1 MAIAGRCRWAR
12 GLLPGCG
19 RDADERSVEVGHLR
33 ETERTVTEANRT
45 DTAPSRANLALGLGI
60 AAVVANVVGMFIS
73 GDDDSNGWI
82 WIVMGLLALAAVV
95 VGLMDG
101 RGKPAGRALVGTI
114 LGGLILLEFLLFV
127 IFA

>member
-1 MAIAGRCRWAR
+1 VT
-12 GLLPGCG
+12 
-19 RDADERSVEVGHLR
+19 DAK
-33 ETERTVTEANRT
+33 RT
-45 DTAPSRANLALGLGI
+45 DAAPSRANLALGLGI
-60 AAVVANVVGMFIS
+60 AALVANVVGMFIS

-101 RGKPAGRALVGTI
+101 RGRPAGRALVGTI

>member
-1 MAIAGRCRWAR
+1 MT
-12 GLLPGCG
+12 
-19 RDADERSVEVGHLR
+19 DATR
-33 ETERTVTEANRT
+33 TET

-82 WIVMGLLALAAVV
+82 WIVMALLALAAVV
-95 VGLMDG
+95 VGLMHG
-101 RGKPAGRALVGTI
+101 RGKPGGRALVGTI
-114 LGGLILLEFLLFV
+114 LGGLILLEWLLFV

>member
-1 MAIAGRCRWAR
+1 MRPAVAGHANSVY
-12 GLLPGCG
+12 CG
-19 RDADERSVEVGHLR
+19 RDADERTVGAGHLR
-33 ETERTVTEANRT
+33 ESERTVTDAHRS
-45 DTAPSRANLALGLGI
+45 DSAPSRAQLALGLGI
-60 AAVVANVVGMFIS
+60 AALVANVVGMFIS

-101 RGKPAGRALVGTI
+101 RGRPAGLALIGTI